1 MATGQYGN
9 QAKRGRILNQFLV
22 PILLVVGIMAL
33 AILCITGMFFYN
45 AFQER
50 ATADMLSE
58 NTLIAQNVASF
69 VDEAY
74 AVSEELANN
83 PSILT
88 MSTATQNQILSKCVA
103 RNEYFELLYIQDVT
117 GMQTGRS
124 EGTLADRSGRWWF
137 QQVMKD
143 KEAFVSQ
150 SYYSVNTGMPCAS
163 IFIPMY
169 RGGGLVGIFA
179 ADIKLDSLSELA
191 EQYSDADKE
200 KTVFIVD
207 GEGNLVAHPDRKY
220 VEELYNYVNY
230 TKTVSVKDASGKV
243 KTEADGTIITKEE
256 KLECTD
262 SFKAMIKDAMAHN
275 KGKTLV
281 VIDGNKYYASY
292 SPILLSG
299 QSTPWSVVTV
309 QRRSALIMPV
319 YLMMGMIVVLTVI
332 VMIIAL
338 FIVRSIATR
347 VTRPIVEIT
356 EIIGAA
362 SEGDFSIKADTKNNT
377 ELGILAESF
386 NALLEKVSK
395 VLGETVGLLQDV
407 EGSASRLADVYGDSE
422 VAADEVQVISQGAVA
437 QARDTRKVVELS
449 KKLEGYH
456 EKLQENSKVLIGD
469 VRDTKELSDTGIRR
483 VEELRRKSETS
494 LSAVE
499 ASYGKVL
506 QLNQASQQIGT
517 IVHEINEISSQTGML
532 ALNASIE
539 AARAGE
545 QGRGFAVVAEQV
557 SVLAGNSAQS
567 TERIGRIV
575 YELQQRITEIVKDID
590 TIKDLFTDQI
600 GTMAEV
606 EEAFTHFR
614 TSSQNSLVAVET
626 AGKLINTANDVN
638 HSVVTSVDSI
648 YEVSQ
653 KTEENSKKVQEQ
665 ITRQRD
671 AIYEIAAK
679 VEAMDAASRM
689 IEKEMSKFKLTSY
702 SQNGKVKN
710 S

>member
-1 MATGQYGN
+1 MANEQYGT
-9 QAKRGRILNQFLV
+9 QTKRTKILNQFLV
-22 PILLVVGIMAL
+22 PILLVIGLMAL
-33 AILCITGMFFYN
+33 AIVSITWQFFYN
-45 AFQER
+45 AFQDR
-50 ATADMLSE
+50 ATSDALSE
-58 NTLIAQNVASF
+58 NSLIAQNVSSF
-69 VDEAY
+69 VGEAY
-74 AVSEELANN
+74 SVSEELANN

-88 MSTATQNQILSKCVA
+88 MSTATQNQILSKCVG
-103 RNEYFELLYIQDVT
+103 RNDYFELLYIQDTT

-124 EGTLADRSGRWWF
+124 EGELADRSGRWWF
-137 QQVMKD
+137 QQIMKD
-143 KEAFVSQ
+143 TKPFVSQ

-179 ADIKLDSLSELA
+179 ADIKLDALSELV
-191 EQYSDADKE
+191 EQYSSEEDS
-200 KTVFIVD
+200 KTVFILD

-220 VEELYNYVNY
+220 VEELYNYGKY

-256 KLECTD
+256 KLECSD
-262 SFKAMIKDAMAHN
+262 SFKEMISEALAQKQGKAMVM
-275 KGKTLV
+275 
-281 VIDGNKYYASY
+281 IDGHKYYASY
-292 SPILLSG
+292 SPITLNG
-299 QSTPWSVVTV
+299 DSTPWAVVTV
-309 QRRSALIMPV
+309 QRRSALLMPL
-319 YLMMGMIVVLTVI
+319 YIMMGMLLVITVV
-332 VMIIAL
+332 VMIISI
-338 FIVRSIATR
+338 FIIRSIATR
-347 VTRPIVEIT
+347 VTKPIVEIT
-356 EIIGAA
+356 QIIGAA
-362 SEGDFSIKADTKNNT
+362 SEGDFSIKADTNNNT
-377 ELGILAESF
+377 ELGVLAESF
-386 NALLEKVSK
+386 NALLEKVSM
-395 VLGETVGLLQDV
+395 VLGETVGLLKDV

-422 VAADEVQVISQGAVA
+422 VAADEVEIISKGAVT

-456 EKLQENSKVLIGD
+456 EKLTENSNVLIGG
-469 VRDTKELSDTGIRR
+469 VRDTKELSDSGIKK

-499 ASYGKVL
+499 VSYDKVL

-517 IVHEINEISSQTGML
+517 IVQEISEISSQTGML

-557 SVLAGNSAQS
+557 SALAGNSAKS

-575 YELQQRITEIVKDID
+575 YELQQMITEIVNEID
-590 TIKDLFTDQI
+590 TIKELFTDQI
-600 GTMAEV
+600 GTMASV

-614 TSSQNSLVAVET
+614 TSSQNSLVAVEE
-626 AGKLINTANDVN
+626 AGKLIGTANDVN
-638 HSVVTSVDSI
+638 RSVVDSVDSI

-679 VEAMDAASRM
+679 VEVMNAASRM

-702 SQNGKVKN
+702 KQNGKVKH